1 MKRVGTICLSLT
13 HEVKYSLL
21 NETSPKNY
29 GKKLEKVFYLIN
41 SVGRSCIT
49 CIWKI
54 VLTLEII

>member
-29 GKKLEKVFYLIN
+29 GKKLEKVFI
-41 SVGRSCIT
+41 SS
-49 CIWKI
+49 I
-54 VLTLEII
+54 VFEGGAVLLAYGESY